1 MHSSIRW
8 KFMLV
13 LIFVAALGVSSAL
26 VLRELIV
33 RDFGQLTEGEMVDR
47 VYGVSAALETGFEK
61 NQGWSREAVA
71 GDAVWALFLGIETR
85 VTDRTGALVM
95 DTARALRQ
103 LSPASRQRIL
113 ASAGFDPDRGFGPY
127 ASYPLFSKGE
137 EIGRLE
143 VRYFPRGKRA
153 LFVSRTNWLLLA
165 SALLLGGVAVLSS
178 LILARR
184 LTRPV
189 TRMARAADSIS
200 QGNLHERIE
209 TTGSDELATLAHSF
223 NRMAQTLEMQNS
235 LRKKVSANLAHEMRT
250 PLAIMQGQL
259 EGMLD
264 GLIPNERRVLESL
277 LEENL
282 RLARIVA
289 NVEELVQAEASAIS
303 LKRIHLPLKPFLES
317 IAQRFSEACGE
328 KSISFSVACG
338 DEVRVNADP
347 ERLTQIL
354 INLVT
359 NAFKATDSG
368 GTIRLCGATEGGGCR
383 IDVTD
388 TGRGIADAELPLIF
402 ERFYRKGGDGLGLG
416 LPIVREL
423 VDAHGGTIEVAS
435 RPGEGSTFTVRL
447 PEDDEINN
455 AITSLKSCS
464 Y

>member
-1 MHSSIRW
+1 MRSSIRW
-8 KFMLV
+8 KFMFV
-13 LIFVAALGVSSAL
+13 LIFVAALGVSSAMI
-26 VLRELIV
+26 LRELIV

-47 VYGVSAALETGFEK
+47 VYWVSAALETGFEK
-61 NQGWSREAVA
+61 NQGWNREAVA
-71 GDAVWALFLGIETR
+71 GEAVWALLLGIETR
-85 VTDRTGALVM
+85 VRDRTGALVM
-95 DTARALRQ
+95 DSTGALRQ
-103 LSPASRQRIL
+103 LSPASQQRIL
-113 ASAGFDPDRGFGPY
+113 ASAGFDPNRGFGPF

-143 VRYFPRGKRA
+143 VRHFPRGKRM
-153 LFVSRTNWLLLA
+153 LFVSRSNRLLLF

-178 LILARR
+178 MILARR
-184 LTRPV
+184 LTRPIS
-189 TRMARAADSIS
+189 RLARAADSIS

-223 NRMAQTLEMQNS
+223 NRMARALEMQNA
-235 LRKKVSANLAHEMRT
+235 LRKKVSANFAHEMRT
-250 PLAIMQGQL
+250 PLAVMQGQL

-303 LKRIHLPLKPFLES
+303 LKRIRLPLKPILES
-317 IAQRFSEACGE
+317 IAQRFSDARGE
-328 KSISFSVACG
+328 KNLSFSVACG
-338 DEVRVNADP
+338 GEVLVNADP

-359 NAFKATDSG
+359 NAVRATDSG
-368 GTIRLCGATEGGGCR
+368 GTIRLCGTAEREECR

-388 TGRGIADAELPLIF
+388 TGRGIDEAELPLIF
-402 ERFYRKGGDGLGLG
+402 ERFYRKGSDGLGLG
-416 LPIVREL
+416 LSIVREL

-447 PEDDEINN
+447 PEQE
-455 AITSLKSCS
+455 TP
-464 Y
+464 